1 MNGRLYSSM
10 WMAIGMRDK
19 CTIHRER
26 FCQNK
31 HGKLILWT
39 GVWLFRGFFNDVKYY
54 IRIHDTCHKFKS
66 CLWYSSSL
74 YKQSFNQNGIT
85 NNSFSRYELNG
96 NQFDFKFKFMWTIL
110 AMLPNLVLSTF
121 YKKLSLSILFY
132 YCKGVLHLIPEGS

>member
-1 MNGRLYSSM
+1 MMLN
-10 WMAIGMRDK
+10 
-19 CTIHRER
+19 
-26 FCQNK
+26 
-31 HGKLILWT
+31 
-39 GVWLFRGFFNDVKYY
+39 

-74 YKQSFNQNGIT
+74 YKQSYNQNGIT

-132 YCKGVLHLIPEGS
+132 YCKGVLHLIPEGSIVTSIYLSDKHYIRYSCRLGSNLWPSPWEVDTLYNRY